1 MEAVEYVQK
10 LGIEFQIA
18 ALHLPVQEFV
28 QGYSAIYGVAV
39 VSGDSWS
46 ENDINWS
53 TYDILSVSNSC
64 RFRSVDEQ
72 LRFHT
77 S

>member
-46 ENDINWS
+46 ENDIN
-53 TYDILSVSNSC
+53 
-64 RFRSVDEQ
+64 
-72 LRFHT
+72 
-77 S
+77 